1 MSNEK
6 KIMKE
11 MVQGNLKVHRKR
23 NLLLVLAIT
32 LTTILFTSVLEI
44 GFGGMQSIQETQL
57 KLSGMKADAE
67 LRFLDK
73 EQFQKI
79 LIYLKAWE
87 EEFPL
92 LLWKGKRSDLSK

>member
-6 KIMKE
+6 KIIKE
-11 MVQGNLKVHRKR
+11 MVQGNLKVNRKR

-57 KLSGMKADAE
+57 RLSGLKADVIW
-67 LRFLDK
+67 
-73 EQFQKI
+73 KI
-79 LIYLKAWE
+79 RKKMGHDIIETLVNVGYRLKK
-87 EEFPL
+87 L
-92 LLWKGKRSDLSK
+92 

>member
-44 GFGGMQSIQETQL
+44 GFGGMQRTISE
-57 KLSGMKADAE
+57 S
-67 LRFLDK
+67 
-73 EQFQKI
+73 
-79 LIYLKAWE
+79 
-87 EEFPL
+87 
-92 LLWKGKRSDLSK
+92 SKF

>member
-73 EQFQKI
+73 EQFQKVQN
-79 LIYLKAWE
+79 
-87 EEFPL
+87 
-92 LLWKGKRSDLSK
+92 SDLFESVGGRVPIALITSF